1 MAQPE
6 RTNVLETP
14 LRNAL
19 KIRRFLIAIVVLLFL
34 PLLMFAGLWLKQSL
48 RTLDAMDENLAA
60 LNAVQ
65 NLYPSLQHVVLGVP
79 AGPLA
84 PQLDSSGR
92 LPLSPGQQKRATDL
106 YLSLLEDENPHKTL
120 STIKELTQLLF
131 SAVEVSSVLHAD
143 FSAHVAWSRGP
154 LLSVLQEAIDVWSLA
169 SQLSEKPLLDV
180 EDKLA
185 LSVAAGKFKLAADSI
200 DEFALDLISS
210 PPALEDTGLESLAL
224 AYLSANRKAQASGKK
239 LLSLAMEGGI
249 GPDLQ
254 MELLRSDFDGLKHN
268 VLFLWH
274 GSLRHATR
282 DLTITR
288 STAQRTLGVAS
299 LSGGLVI
306 LFALALV
313 AIYSRQLVV
322 KTDATL
328 SELRIRDS
336 LTGLGTRQSLV
347 HDRLSS
353 ETKEDTWS
361 GLLHL
366 DLRRFRAINTRY
378 GEDIGDQVLQIVAAL
393 LRGMIPENAQVAR
406 SGGAEFVVL
415 LSRIHHPREL
425 EELADRITVALAAER
440 VIRGHAIRLDC
451 CIGLSL
457 LKAGSG
463 DLERLLTDAS
473 LALRAAK
480 SKGSFGICLYAPHM
494 RQSFVRNSEI
504 AKDLQ
509 EAMSRGQIVPWYQ
522 PQICTRTGRIVGV
535 EALVRWIDENGAPRS
550 PASFLPAAEEAGY
563 MNRLDTV
570 IRARA
575 LSEIARIPVCRE
587 GSFHIGLNITAGI
600 LAEPDCVTQLL
611 DATSQA
617 GLSPSQVSIEIL
629 EAVML
634 DRPDA
639 TPILKNVTDL
649 SRLGFHMELDDFGTG
664 HASIASLRDLK
675 IDRVKIDRSFVAGVH
690 ANQELQTFTRAL
702 IQLAR
707 SLGIEVLAEGVEMEE
722 ERRWLTANGCAVLQ
736 GYLFARAMP
745 FDDLRA
751 LMERQPF
758 RLETVPPP
766 GRQTTAQAC

>member
-1 MAQPE
+1 MH
-6 RTNVLETP
+6 RWLS
-14 LRNAL
+14 
-19 KIRRFLIAIVVLLFL
+19 AIVLLLFL
-34 PLLMFAGLWLKQSL
+34 PLMLFAGLWLRQSL
-48 RTLDAMDENLAA
+48 GALETLDRNLATLAA
-60 LNAVQ
+60 LEHLKPALRRALLADLTTEPPLQLDTTGHLHLRSEHQTRAVELYFELLNPGNLKEALESGSELIRLLTSHIEMPPAAPPRAQTLDLLIRHTLLEVLLEANAVRERTLAIANHPLLNISDKLAITVSGGQ
-65 NLYPSLQHVVLGVP
+65 YKLVADAVDRFTAELLQDEDW
-79 AGPLA
+79 AA
-84 PQLDSSGR
+84 DPQLRDLATLYMLANRTFQTSGR
-92 LPLSPGQQKRATDL
+92 RLLVSAIEEERGADL
-106 YLSLLEDENPHKTL
+106 YLAPVLRDFP
-120 STIKELTQLLF
+120 QL
-131 SAVEVSSVLHAD
+131 
-143 FSAHVAWSRGP
+143 
-154 LLSVLQEAIDVWSLA
+154 I
-169 SQLSEKPLLDV
+169 
-180 EDKLA
+180 
-185 LSVAAGKFKLAADSI
+185 AAT
-200 DEFALDLISS
+200 LDLWVGAIQTSNQELS
-210 PPALEDTGLESLAL
+210 RLRQESL
-224 AYLSANRKAQASGKK
+224 
-239 LLSLAMEGGI
+239 
-249 GPDLQ
+249 
-254 MELLRSDFDGLKHN
+254 RSVGL
-268 VLFLWH
+268 
-274 GSLRHATR
+274 
-282 DLTITR
+282 
-288 STAQRTLGVAS
+288 AS

-306 LFALALV
+306 VFTLALAVL
-313 AIYSRQLVV
+313 YSRQLMEQ
-322 KTDATL
+322 AGETL
-328 SELRIRDS
+328 IHLESLDS
-336 LTGLGTRQSLV
+336 LTGLGNRQSLTYTAPAPN
-347 HDRLSS
+347 
-353 ETKEDTWS
+353 EAEDVWS

-378 GEDIGDQVLQIVAAL
+378 GEDIGDQVLKAVASL
-393 LRGMIPENAQVAR
+393 LKSMIPETAQVAR
-406 SGGAEFVVL
+406 AGGAEFIVL
-415 LSRIHHPREL
+415 ISRLHKQRDL
-425 EELADRITVALAAER
+425 EDLADRITVALAAER
-440 VIRGHAIRLDC
+440 FVHGHAIPLDC

-480 SKGSFGICLYAPHM
+480 SKGSFGTCLYAPHM

-575 LSEIARIPVCRE
+575 LSEIARIPICRE

-639 TPILKNVTDL
+639 TPILKNVTHL

-758 RLETVPPP
+758 LLEIVPPP